1 MYFSYDSAIS
11 FFNDELSHW
20 TEVCQRYEALKGVNI
35 RNMKIGDVRVGV
47 QWNPARIQSTG
58 AKLDAATLKKR
69 PCFLCGHNRPS
80 QQSFIPLDGGY
91 EFLVNPFP
99 ILPRHFTIPHS
110 QHRPQLIQDTY
121 VDMMQIVAKMNNML
135 VFYNGPK
142 SGASAP
148 DHLHFQA
155 GPIGIVPLQR
165 DWDELYSPR
174 LSRFFSDGNDISG
187 LYALNGYLC
196 PGYVIISRSA
206 EESNVLFQKLYSAM
220 PVQEADTEPQM
231 NILSW
236 TTNNDEYITTI
247 VLPRSKHRPECY
259 FREGDEQI
267 MVSPGA
273 IDMGGLLITPREQ
286 DFRRLTPEI
295 IEGIIKECGCSESVI
310 MQINDKIKSE

>member
-1 MYFSYDSAIS
+1 MSLSFDSAIS
-11 FFNDELSHW
+11 FFNAELSRW

-35 RNMKIGDVRVGV
+35 RSMKIGDVCVGV

-58 AKLDAATLKKR
+58 AKLDAATRKKR
-69 PCFLCGHNRPS
+69 PCFLCGENRPS
-80 QQSFIPLDGGY
+80 QQSFIPLEGGY

-110 QHRPQLIQDTY
+110 QHRPQLIKDTY
-121 VDMMQIVAKMNNML
+121 VDMMRIVGQMKNML

-155 GPIGIVPLQR
+155 GPLGIVPLQR
-165 DWDELYSPR
+165 DWNELYSPR
-174 LSRFFSDGNDISG
+174 LSRIFSDSNDIPG
-187 LYALNGYLC
+187 MYALKGYLC

-206 EESNVLFQKLYSAM
+206 EEDNALFQKLYSAM
-220 PVQEADTEPQM
+220 PVQETDTEPQM

-236 TTNNDEYITTI
+236 TTDNSDYITTV

-286 DFRRLTPEI
+286 DFRRLNPELI
-295 IEGIIKECGCSESVI
+295 DGIIKECGCSEDVV
-310 MQINDKIKSE
+310 MQINEKIKA

>member
-1 MYFSYDSAIS
+1 MSLSYDSAIS
-11 FFNDELSHW
+11 FFNGELSRW
-20 TEVCQRYEALKGVNI
+20 PEACQRYEALKGVNI
-35 RNMKIGDVRVGV
+35 RNLKIGNVNVGV

-69 PCFLCGHNRPS
+69 PCFLCAQNRPL
-80 QQSFIPLDGGY
+80 QQSFISLEGGY
-91 EFLVNPFP
+91 EFLINPFP
-99 ILPRHFTIPHS
+99 ILPLHFTIPHS
-110 QHRPQLIQDTY
+110 QHRPQLIKDTY
-121 VDMMQIVAKMNNML
+121 VDMIRIVAQMKNVL

-155 GPIGIVPLQR
+155 GPLGIVPLQR
-165 DWDELYSPR
+165 DWDELYSPCLNR
-174 LSRFFSDGNDISG
+174 LLSDGNDISG
-187 LYALNGYLC
+187 LYALKGYLC

-206 EESNVLFQKLYSAM
+206 EKSNTLFQKLYSVM
-220 PVQEADTEPQM
+220 PMQDTDTEPQM

-236 TTNNDEYITTI
+236 TTDDTEYITTV
-247 VLPRSKHRPECY
+247 VLPRSKHRPGCY

-286 DFRRLTPEI
+286 DFHRLNPEI
-295 IEGIIKECGCSESVI
+295 IEGIIKECGCSESVVK
-310 MQINDKIKSE
+310 QINDNIKA